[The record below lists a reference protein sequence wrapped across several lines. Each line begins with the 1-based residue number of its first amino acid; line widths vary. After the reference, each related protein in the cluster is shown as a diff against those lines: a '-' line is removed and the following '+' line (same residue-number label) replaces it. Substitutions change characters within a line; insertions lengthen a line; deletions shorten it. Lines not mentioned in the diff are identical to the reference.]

1 MYTVKVTIKGTA
13 PLLQHKFGAIQEAAM
28 AKGSRK
34 NTGSTDY
41 SREWL
46 DTMYTT
52 KSSYLYQPAAHIEGA
67 LQKAAASFKVK
78 GGRGKSWKDPIKA
91 YVYVTPDEI
100 LHLHDGQPILAPTAN
115 LMENPSSI
123 MSVSVMRCVVQRAAI
138 ARSRLMLA
146 PGWELAFTVEVA
158 DDQVRP
164 EVLREVLEEAGRAV
178 GIGDYRPRYGRFVT
192 TGFVSSLE

>member
-1 MYTVKVTIKGTA
+1 MYTVKVTIRGTA

-28 AKGSRK
+28 TKGSRK
-34 NTGSTDY
+34 NTGSQDW
-41 SREWL
+41 SKEWL

-52 KSSYLYQPAAHIEGA
+52 RSGYLYQPATHIEGA
-67 LQKAAASFKVK
+67 LQKAAVSFKVK

-100 LHLHDGQPILAPTAN
+100 LHLHDGQPILAPTDDLMAN
-115 LMENPSSI
+115 PTST

-138 ARSRLMLA
+138 ARSRLMLT
-146 PGWELAFTVEVA
+146 PGWELTFTVEVM

-164 EVLREVLEEAGRAV
+164 DVLKEVFEEAGRAV
-178 GIGDYRPRYGRFVT
+178 GIGDYRPRYGRFQVVT
-192 TGFVSSLE
+192 FEVK